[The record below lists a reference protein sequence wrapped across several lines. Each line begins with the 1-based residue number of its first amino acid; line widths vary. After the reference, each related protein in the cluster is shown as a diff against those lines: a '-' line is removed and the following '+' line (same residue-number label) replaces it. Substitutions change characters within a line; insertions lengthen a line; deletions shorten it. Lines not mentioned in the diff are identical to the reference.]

1 MFDIKGD
8 IHDRYTLEFKIG
20 YTRSDENV
28 EVSDFVMDTWLFL
41 PDSMNINQGTYT
53 KDDFY
58 RDFRAMLRLI
68 TPVFSLEEI
77 ANPNC
82 LPLTR
87 LKTLSAALA
96 KDINSKNEKAYEHQ
110 IKMFCNIVRSAYR
123 DELLRISRL
132 TNEDAIRESIEKMLV
147 HIRAILKQYR
157 AIPDETGI
165 SMLATDYPKW
175 FRLGD
180 EWLCLTFDVRTYNFL
195 VPLKK
200 RLGDKYESVARE
212 LGKFL
217 DEQKEYE
224 RNHHFLQPQEKDQAE
239 HNRRFL
245 HRAGQ
250 LKKYVES
257 DLYLLAHTKSNTFV
271 LQQILFMLAAGVS
284 MVFATVISFSFQKTF
299 GNFTMP
305 LFIALVVS
313 YMFKDRIKELMRF
326 WFAQKLGSKI
336 YDFKTT
342 LALSEKPIG
351 WIKRGMDFVNESK
364 LPSEVRKQRGR
375 TTELETGNTALREQ
389 VIIFRQHLSMY
400 GKKLSTLS
408 HYPLHGVNEILRV
421 NLREFLRH
429 IDSSHVPIYVNDGD
443 AQFHEVQVEKV
454 YHLHFIIRVRYEG
467 TESFR
472 RFSVCLNRRGAIS
485 IEED

>member
-1 MFDIKGD
+1 
-8 IHDRYTLEFKIG
+8 
-20 YTRSDENV
+20 
-28 EVSDFVMDTWLFL
+28 
-41 PDSMNINQGTYT
+41 
-53 KDDFY
+53 
-58 RDFRAMLRLI
+58 
-68 TPVFSLEEI
+68 
-77 ANPNC
+77 
-82 LPLTR
+82 
-87 LKTLSAALA
+87 
-96 KDINSKNEKAYEHQ
+96 
-110 IKMFCNIVRSAYR
+110 
-123 DELLRISRL
+123 
-132 TNEDAIRESIEKMLV
+132 
-147 HIRAILKQYR
+147 
-157 AIPDETGI
+157 
-165 SMLATDYPKW
+165 
-175 FRLGD
+175 
-180 EWLCLTFDVRTYNFL
+180 
-195 VPLKK
+195 
-200 RLGDKYESVARE
+200 
-212 LGKFL
+212 
-217 DEQKEYE
+217 
-224 RNHHFLQPQEKDQAE
+224 
-239 HNRRFL
+239 
-245 HRAGQ
+245 
-250 LKKYVES
+250 
-257 DLYLLAHTKSNTFV
+257 
-271 LQQILFMLAAGVS
+271 MLAAGVS

-342 LALSEKPIG
+342 LAFSEKPIG
-351 WIKRGMDFVNESK
+351 WIKRGMDFVNDSK

-400 GKKLSTLS
+400 GKKLATLS

-429 IDSSHVPIYVNDGD
+429 IDSSHVPIYVNDGN